1 MNRALMENVG
11 NMQTLMGN
19 VNREVKTAG
28 KNRLEKLEI
37 KKLKRIVTE
46 MKNVL
51 DGLSV
56 DRTHPKKESVSIRI
70 EIYQPE
76 I

>member
-56 DRTHPKKESVSIRI
+56 DWTHPKKESVSIRI